1 MRRPTSYDANALP
14 ALAGALAVALFVAL
28 LVLDPARLATLA
40 RERAFDLLY
49 AAFPREDAT
58 AKVVVIDIDRATLSR
73 FGGWPL
79 PRAKLAL
86 IVDKLAFA
94 RAKAVAIDIYFDGP
108 DRDSPRAL
116 ATKLSGLPGGEAV
129 RPLADAMPDT
139 DQFFAGS
146 LRKAPSV
153 LGALAAPGG
162 PPPAFN
168 PIGGGQPDPGLATMV
183 DGFSG
188 PYPPLADAA
197 LGLGVQSLFGE
208 DGGLVRRVPL
218 LFVSQGQ
225 IAPSLALE
233 TARIAEG
240 AAMIDL
246 DSPRRVVLGGRS
258 ATLDPGGAMRIHWS
272 AHSHWRN
279 RTLSAS
285 DLLDDRIVDARLAD
299 ATALIGS
306 SAPQAGALRS
316 TSSHV
321 LTSSVQIEAEAVE
334 QLLDGTAPHEPHAA
348 LALTVAASALLG
360 LASVGLML
368 FRGPAFGFAA
378 LAGLILAWFATV
390 ATVFLNA
397 HLLLNPAAPTAAA
410 FIGGNVAASVAFART
425 RRLKALISQRFE
437 QYLAPHVVRAIVAN
451 PERLKREGEM
461 RVVTALFTDIE
472 DFTRLTTQLEPK
484 ALIALLDPYFDGVC
498 RIIIDN
504 GGMIDLIVG
513 DAVHAFFNMPLDM
526 EDHADR
532 AVACAMAIID
542 FTQTF
547 RSASMPAAAGF
558 GRTRIGV
565 ETGRAIVGDVGGERR
580 LNYTAHGG
588 VSNAAARLEAANKEF
603 GSSICIGP
611 GAAGAI
617 RRTRLVAIGK
627 TQLRGFSASVE
638 VYTPEALDTREGL
651 DKREGLS
658 VTPPTPEPRQSSPA
672 PKACPES
679 APPRAP

>member
-1 MRRPTSYDANALP
+1 MRKPASGDSAALP
-14 ALAGALAVALFVAL
+14 ALAGALAVTLFLAL
-28 LVLDPARLATLA
+28 LVLDPARIAPLA

-49 AAFPREDAT
+49 AAFPRQNAK
-58 AKVVVIDIDRATLSR
+58 AKVVVIDIDRATLSH

-86 IVDKLAFA
+86 IVDKLVAA
-94 RAKAVAIDIYFDGP
+94 HAKAVAIDIYFDGP

-116 ATKLSGLPGGEAV
+116 ATKLSRLPGGEAV
-129 RPLADAMPDT
+129 RPLAEAMPDT
-139 DQFFAGS
+139 DQFFANS
-146 LRKAPSV
+146 LRKAASA

-168 PIGGGQPDPGLATMV
+168 AIGGGKSPDLALATMV

-218 LFVSQGQ
+218 LFVSRGQ
-225 IAPSLALE
+225 MAPGLALE

-240 AAMIDL
+240 AAMIEL
-246 DSPRRVVLGGRS
+246 DSAQRVVFGGRS
-258 ATLDPGGAMRIHWS
+258 AALDPNGAMRIHWS
-272 AHSHWRN
+272 AHSHWRD

-285 DLLDDRIVDARLAD
+285 HLLDDRIADTRLAD
-299 ATALIGS
+299 ATVLLGS
-306 SAPQAGALRS
+306 SAPEAGALRP
-316 TSSHV
+316 TSHHV
-321 LTSSVQIEAEAVE
+321 LTPSVQIQAEAVE
-334 QLLDGTAPHEPHAA
+334 QLLDGVAPHEPHAA
-348 LALTVAASALLG
+348 VALTVAASALLG

-368 FRGPAFGFAA
+368 FRGPAFGYAA
-378 LAGLILAWFATV
+378 LAGLILAWLGTV
-390 ATVFLNA
+390 AATFLTT
-397 HLLLNPAAPTAAA
+397 HILLNPAAPTAAA

-437 QYLAPHVVRAIVAN
+437 QYLAPDVVRAIVAN
-451 PERLKREGEM
+451 PESLKREGEM

-498 RIIIDN
+498 RIIIDH

-513 DAVHAFFNMPLDM
+513 DAVHAFFNMPFDM
-526 EDHADR
+526 DNHADR

-547 RSASMPAAAGF
+547 RSASAPAAAGF

-565 ETGRAIVGDVGGERR
+565 ETGRAIVGDVGGARR

-603 GSSICIGP
+603 GTSICIGP
-611 GAAGAI
+611 GAAAAI
-617 RRTRLVAIGK
+617 RQTRLVAIGK

-638 VYTPEALDTREGL
+638 VYTPEGL
-651 DKREGLS
+651 G
-658 VTPPTPEPRQSSPA
+658 VTPPTPEPRQSA
-672 PKACPES
+672 PVPKT
-679 APPRAP
+679 